1 MKSYNL
7 GTIFAYFI
15 HFAHPIVKFLTK
27 FARKNNDKA
36 RKIAGN
42 NWKIEFLHKYSRK
55 NLKKHLTYL
64 QKGGIMVLWKSVDY
78 FLARLVSYD

>member
-1 MKSYNL
+1 MR
-7 GTIFAYFI
+7 IFI
-15 HFAHPIVKFLTK
+15 HFARPIVKNLTK

-55 NLKKHLTYL
+55 KFGKTLDILI
-64 QKGGIMVLWKSVDY
+64 KGWYNGIVEEC
-78 FLARLVSYD
+78 

>member
-7 GTIFAYFI
+7 GTIFAYFYS
-15 HFAHPIVKFLTK
+15 FVRPIVKNLTK
-27 FARKNNDKA
+27 FARKNNDKT

-55 NLKKHLTYL
+55 KSGKMLDILT
-64 QKGGIMVLWKSVDY
+64 KGWYNGIVEEC
-78 FLARLVSYD
+78 